1 MSKKFYFLKL
11 VITTIFTPL
20 LASLILVLPVM
31 WLKGMEIAPQEA
43 VLGIGLGYIS
53 ALPFLLFI
61 YLPSIYFLSKKFFTL
76 ITFVLTA
83 LTISSLAG
91 YIIFMS
97 IQEEPPKW
105 NPGAPPITV
114 FQILSFVSVY
124 ASTGL
129 LAAFIQFRFLSMWSS
144 GGVDE

>member
-31 WLKGMEIAPQEA
+31 WLKGMEITPREA

-53 ALPFLLFI
+53 VIPFLLFI
-61 YLPSIYFLSKKFFTL
+61 YLPCIYFLSKKFFTL

-83 LTISSLAG
+83 LTISGLAG
-91 YIIFMS
+91 YIILMG
-97 IQEEPPKW
+97 IQEPLEW
-105 NPGAPPITV
+105 NPGAPPITA

-124 ASTGL
+124 ASTGV